1 MKKIIVIFI
10 AVAVLITAGVF
21 GFYKIRDVFT
31 DKMMSQLQNDEE
43 AKKYADEIK
52 KKAEGVAEEI
62 KEKSEKEEE
71 EKTEEEEKKEAEE
84 KEKAANSEKKPGGF
98 WDEPLVKS
106 VYARYSASEIA
117 TVSSMAAGGF
127 NPEEKSR
134 AKAIVFSK
142 MSSSEFNQILQLYN
156 KYN

>member
-1 MKKIIVIFI
+1 MKKIIVIFS

-43 AKKYADEIK
+43 VKKYAEEIK
-52 KKAEGVAEEI
+52 KKAESVAEEI
-62 KEKSEKEEE
+62 KEETEKEDE
-71 EKTEEEEKKEAEE
+71 EKTEEEKKEAEE
-84 KEKAANSEKKPGGF
+84 KEKAENGEKKPGGF

-127 NPEEKSR
+127 TAEEKRR